1 MSAAEKLPPYDVI
14 CPASEVKDWK
24 QARFQGIG
32 ASEIAVVLGDAPDA
46 WGSPVSLYAEKVGL
60 YERDLEDNEAVWWGR
75 RLESEIIAAYAE
87 RTGRRSEREGV
98 LLRSKEHPWALC
110 TLDGR
115 TWHPS
120 APANRWPLEVKN
132 VSSFKA
138 EEWVD
143 GPPSYYYDQL
153 QHQLLVTGEQK
164 ATIAAL
170 LGGQRMIWCD
180 VPRDETAIRRIVYH
194 GERFWKRVQERDI
207 PAPDGSEAT
216 KKALAALYPEGMG
229 ATALPGTAM
238 DAADELERV
247 KYEIRKLENR
257 KDEIENTVRMALGTS
272 EIGVMP
278 DGRSFS
284 WKLQSRKEC
293 VMPATSFRVLRLHK
307 AKGRA

>member
-24 QARFQGIG
+24 DARLQGIG
-32 ASEIAVVLGDAPDA
+32 ASEIAVVLGDAPDV
-46 WGSPVSLYAEKVGL
+46 WGSPLSLYAQKVGL

-75 RLESEIIAAYAE
+75 RLEGEIISAYAE
-87 RTGRRSEREGV
+87 RTGRKSEKEGV

-120 APANRWPLEVKN
+120 STANRWPLEVKN

-138 EEWVD
+138 EEWLD
-143 GPPSYYYDQL
+143 GPPPYYYDQL

-180 VPRDETAIRRIVYH
+180 VPRDETAIRRIIYH

-216 KKALAALYPEGMG
+216 KKALAALYPEGSG

-247 KYEIRKLENR
+247 KYDIRKLENR
-257 KDEIENTVRMALGTS
+257 KDEIENTVRAALGTS

-293 VMPATSFRVLRLHK
+293 VMPASSFRVLRLHK
-307 AKGRA
+307 SPRK